1 MLRQETM
8 TDPLQA
14 AHDAV
19 RQVVVQSTSC
29 VSYRSEGKLLLIG
42 SAEQV
47 LEIMPRL
54 TTLQITVLLCPSATT
69 QQRRQ
74 LTATANVLSVQNPV
88 DFKLAGHFG
97 AFALHIA
104 DQEPLRFDLVL
115 DLREQQ
121 AFSQEVLPIGF
132 YAPRDDARKLQD
144 CLGELP
150 EMRGQFDKPKY
161 FVLDN
166 ERCAHCRSGIIGCQR
181 CLDACPAGAIQSRD
195 GQISVDP
202 YLCQGCGDC
211 SSVCPAGAISY
222 NYPNRQDALSRLFS
236 MLRAFF
242 VAGGS
247 RPVILLHDR
256 EQAPEMT
263 ASSPVIPFQL
273 ESIAAA
279 GMEVWLAALAHGA
292 QAVWLLDHDQM
303 PKKSRQTL
311 NRQMHQAEQILAGMG
326 YAGDLIRWMAP
337 SAVSY
342 AQAGG
347 LQIPPATFAGVADKR
362 EVIRMAIA
370 HLLQHAPRKTYVVDL
385 DGDAAFGEVRVAG
398 DKCTLCMACVSVCPE
413 AALLSGSNL
422 PQLKF
427 IESQCIQ
434 CGICQSACPEHAI
447 TLHGRYRYNEN
458 AAKHPKILHQEE
470 AVECIQCH
478 KPFTTESMLR
488 AVSARL
494 GRHPLFQG
502 ENRRRLRMCEQC
514 RVEAMFGKP

>member
-14 AHDAV
+14 AHDAA
-19 RQVVVQSTSC
+19 RQVVVQGTSC

-74 LTATANVLSVQNPV
+74 LTATASVLSVQNPV
-88 DFKLAGHFG
+88 DFKLGGHFG

-115 DLREQQ
+115 DLCEQQ

-150 EMRGQFDKPKY
+150 EMHGQFDKPKY

-242 VAGGS
+242 AAGGS

-263 ASSPVIPFQL
+263 ASSPVSFP
-273 ESIAAA
+273 A
-279 GMEVWLAALAHGA
+279 GIDCGSGHGG
-292 QAVWLLDHDQM
+292 
-303 PKKSRQTL
+303 
-311 NRQMHQAEQILAGMG
+311 LAGG
-326 YAGDLIRWMAP
+326 AGPWRPGRADTGRH
-337 SAVSY
+337 
-342 AQAGG
+342 G
-347 LQIPPATFAGVADKR
+347 LCWRPDPLDGTLGSVLCTGWRVAD
-362 EVIRMAIA
+362 AA
-370 HLLQHAPRKTYVVDL
+370 CHLCR
-385 DGDAAFGEVRVAG
+385 
-398 DKCTLCMACVSVCPE
+398 
-413 AALLSGSNL
+413 
-422 PQLKF
+422 
-427 IESQCIQ
+427 
-434 CGICQSACPEHAI
+434 
-447 TLHGRYRYNEN
+447 GRRQ
-458 AAKHPKILHQEE
+458 A
-470 AVECIQCH
+470 
-478 KPFTTESMLR
+478 
-488 AVSARL
+488 
-494 GRHPLFQG
+494 
-502 ENRRRLRMCEQC
+502 
-514 RVEAMFGKP
+514 